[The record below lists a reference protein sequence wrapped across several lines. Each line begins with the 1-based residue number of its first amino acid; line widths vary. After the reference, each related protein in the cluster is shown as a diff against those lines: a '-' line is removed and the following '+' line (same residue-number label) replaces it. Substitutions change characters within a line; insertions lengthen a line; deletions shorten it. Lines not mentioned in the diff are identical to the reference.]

1 MCLFGSIVITL
12 VLPPTTLL
20 IEPPGLRYGLA
31 AALAF
36 APVFFAN
43 LVFAHSFRDTTTA
56 DMAFASNLLGAVV
69 GGAIEY
75 VALLTGYW
83 WLLVVVAALYALAW
97 LLASRLRILADR
109 DLMLEPVRSVGLQ
122 PRTQNRWNR
131 HC

>member
-1 MCLFGSIVITL
+1 MSAWASPKG
-12 VLPPTTLL
+12 PTN
-20 IEPPGLRYGLA
+20 
-31 AALAF
+31 F

-83 WLLVVVAALYALAW
+83 WLLVVVGALYALAW
-97 LLASRLRILADR
+97 LLASRLCILADR
-109 DLMLEPVRSVGLQ
+109 EPVRSVGVATAYPEPLE
-122 PRTQNRWNR
+122 
-131 HC
+131 